1 MTSAYPSYIF
11 CIQVTTKRIRQP
23 SILGALFTSQARQ
36 DVLELLFLNTPKR
49 YYLREIASLTQHPV
63 RAIQREL
70 ARLEAGG
77 LLTGS
82 AEGNRKYYQANRES
96 PIFPEL
102 KALMIK
108 TVGLGDLLRKHLRK
122 SESSIRVA
130 FLFGSYARG
139 SEDATSDID
148 LMVIGEITGR
158 ALARLIAPAREILRR
173 EVNAVILPSS
183 ELRRRLAE
191 EGNFMRDVLEEPK
204 VFLIGG
210 EDELSELAKGR
221 LPQTP

>member
-1 MTSAYPSYIF
+1 M
-11 CIQVTTKRIRQP
+11 TTKRIQRY

-36 DVLELLFLNTPKR
+36 DVLELLFLNAPKR
-49 YYLREIASLTQHPV
+49 YYLREIASLTQQPV

-122 SESSIRVA
+122 SGGSIRVA

-173 EVNAVILPSS
+173 EVNAVILPSA

-191 EGNFMRDVLEEPK
+191 ESSFMRDVLEQPK

-210 EDELSELAKGR
+210 EDELSELAGGR